1 MIRAFNSIIGGALA
15 GAALCAGVA
24 RCAAEGDAAA
34 SAYVGPAVCT
44 TCHRGL
50 AATNHPPDFH
60 RTLTEAFSK
69 SAHAGTLF
77 DARAEPS
84 KVVAPFT
91 ADSPLRRESI
101 AYAFG
106 AGRGEQRYCDASFM
120 LLPYR
125 WDVRGEQW
133 LGQPVVDAR
142 SQCLGC
148 HVTCYDVTSMQWRAM
163 GVTCESCHGPGGLHA
178 RDGGKTKMLALH
190 SLSAERRAMV
200 CGQCHADGKDRAK
213 VHPFPVDFRPGDDLS
228 KFFAFASKPKPGPKY
243 TELAR
248 SKHMRMNVICS
259 DCHDPHG
266 PVSGTDHQL
275 QKPVNELCQKCHGE
289 KTMAKHAP
297 QAPGDATCA
306 TCHMPGG
313 SHLFKRAQP

>member
-1 MIRAFNSIIGGALA
+1 MTRSALA
-15 GAALCAGVA
+15 GVALGAAAA
-24 RCAAEGDAAA
+24 RCAAAEPAAA
-34 SAYVGPAVCT
+34 AYAGPGACM
-44 TCHRGL
+44 TCHSGL
-50 AATNHPPDFH
+50 APTNRPPDFH
-60 RTLTEAFSK
+60 RRRVEAFSR
-69 SAHAGTLF
+69 SAHANTLA
-77 DARAEPS
+77 DARTDPS

-91 ADSPLRRESI
+91 AGSPLERGQI

-106 AGRGEQRYCDASFM
+106 AGRGEQRYSDAGFK
-120 LLPYR
+120 LLPHR

-133 LGQPVVDAR
+133 LGQAAVDAR

-148 HVTCYDVTSMQWRAM
+148 HATGYDAATMQWRAM
-163 GVTCESCHGPGGLHA
+163 GVTCESCHGPGSLHA
-178 RDGGKTKMLALH
+178 RDGGQTRMLALR
-190 SLSAERRAMV
+190 SLSSERRGMV
-200 CGQCHADGKDRAK
+200 CGQCHADGTDLAK
-213 VHPFPVDFRPGDDLS
+213 VHPFPVDFRPGEDLA
-228 KFFAFASKPKPGPKY
+228 KYLAFAPAPRPGPKY

-266 PVSGTDHQL
+266 PVPGTEHQL

-289 KTMAKHAP
+289 KTMPKHAP

-313 SHLFKRAQP
+313 AHTFRKVQP